1 MVAPS
6 IGISSLV
13 SLLKVVTMLVSFV
26 MVLLPATVAKG
37 AVFFIVAQTNP
48 KLVEWSIVQ
57 APTKVR
63 FHGCVNGQE
72 AKSRNLEI
80 KVVLSSQ
87 RLESDRL

>member
-13 SLLKVVTMLVSFV
+13 SLLKVVTMLVTFV

-48 KLVEWSIVQ
+48 M
-57 APTKVR
+57 
-63 FHGCVNGQE
+63 
-72 AKSRNLEI
+72 
-80 KVVLSSQ
+80 
-87 RLESDRL
+87 